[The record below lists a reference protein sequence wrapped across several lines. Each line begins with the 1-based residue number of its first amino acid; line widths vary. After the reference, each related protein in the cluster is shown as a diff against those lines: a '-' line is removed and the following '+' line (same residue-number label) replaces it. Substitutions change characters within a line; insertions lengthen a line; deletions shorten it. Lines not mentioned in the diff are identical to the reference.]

1 MIDFTK
7 YKENLSVDAF
17 VSIVSRD
24 IINNLDD
31 DTRENFK
38 KYISFGEIH
47 FSYGLHIRN
56 RYIYPYLEK
65 HRFGGKKNVD
75 ADSLSMMIVDKIVKK
90 LGGKISTY
98 PP

>member
-38 KYISFGEIH
+38 NIYLLG
-47 FSYGLHIRN
+47 
-56 RYIYPYLEK
+56 RYIFLMAYILEIGI
-65 HRFGGKKNVD
+65 FI
-75 ADSLSMMIVDKIVKK
+75 L
-90 LGGKISTY
+90 T
-98 PP
+98 